1 MEIITLTLKA
11 IQGINDLLKAR
22 EEVVWNKEQCKRLLE
37 RLQALISPLEK
48 IKAKADPSQQ
58 PLVANIVQTI
68 ERASE
73 FVQEFRQKK
82 SIFKW
87 LKRKDYKDD
96 FQSLHEQVSQH
107 VNDLNL
113 GETVLIGEELHIAIK
128 NAEKADENHLH
139 ELLEGIA
146 DQIEENHHEQTD
158 MIRAMREGFGEE
170 FKTVKSI
177 LAKLDT
183 VNKEYRRC
191 NEIPQKEIS
200 LDEMLGRGGFGVVRK
215 GTWSYSQ
222 VAVKVFPSE
231 MVTRRHVS
239 MARKEAQV
247 LQTLRHVNV
256 VHFYGLC
263 TEFRHS

>member
-48 IKAKADPSQQ
+48 IKTKADPSQQ
-58 PLVANIVQTI
+58 PLVTNIVQTI
-68 ERASE
+68 ARASE

-113 GETVLIGEELHIAIK
+113 GETVLIGEELHIAMRFK
-128 NAEKADENHLH
+128 PMF
-139 ELLEGIA
+139 GIC
-146 DQIEENHHEQTD
+146 
-158 MIRAMREGFGEE
+158 
-170 FKTVKSI
+170 
-177 LAKLDT
+177 
-183 VNKEYRRC
+183 VN
-191 NEIPQKEIS
+191 
-200 LDEMLGRGGFGVVRK
+200 
-215 GTWSYSQ
+215 
-222 VAVKVFPSE
+222 
-231 MVTRRHVS
+231 
-239 MARKEAQV
+239 
-247 LQTLRHVNV
+247 
-256 VHFYGLC
+256 
-263 TEFRHS
+263 